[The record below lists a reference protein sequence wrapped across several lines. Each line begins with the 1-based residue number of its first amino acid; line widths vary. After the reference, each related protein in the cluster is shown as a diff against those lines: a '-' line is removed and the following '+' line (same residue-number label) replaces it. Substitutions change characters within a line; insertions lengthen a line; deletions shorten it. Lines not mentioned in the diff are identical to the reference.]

1 MFVNFCL
8 VFMPVVAI
16 ILIYVPGLNR
26 AIFLERL
33 QYVSNAARLAR
44 SLRTLICLDLYG
56 GCVPFRSH

>member
-1 MFVNFCL
+1 
-8 VFMPVVAI
+8 MPVVAI